1 MNRLR
6 GRLAIA
12 LLCALCLVNVGRAK
26 GKPSISGTDS
36 DYIAALA
43 AGNEFLHAWQIQDRA
58 AGVILLTDSTKHRTS
73 EEKIEELLAPG
84 VGISQS
90 YEIGRGRRL
99 RAGAYSFPVTLF
111 VIGTGKSAK
120 PIRPRYSQIVVVK
133 TGRDDWAID
142 KLP

>member
-1 MNRLR
+1 MNRLS
-6 GRLAIA
+6 GWMAIV
-12 LLCALCLVNVGRAK
+12 LLCALCLGNLGWAK
-26 GKPSISGTDS
+26 GKPSSSGIDA

-43 AGNEFLHAWQIQDRA
+43 AANEFLHAWQIQDRA
-58 AGVILLTDSTKHRTS
+58 AGVILLTDATKHRTS

-84 VGISQS
+84 VGFSQS
-90 YEIGRGRRL
+90 YEIARGRKL